1 VNILITSAG
10 RRSYLV
16 EYFKKALKGRGKVL
30 VANSIANVPAAL
42 IAYKSYLV
50 PYSWEIGYIDKLL
63 TICREQE
70 VKLLLSLH
78 DIDVYILSKHRDVF
92 TAEGINILVP
102 SQQIA
107 EACLDK
113 LKLYEIVSK
122 YGIRHCDTYVCLKEV
137 RDMIDAGSL
146 SYPLI
151 IKPRWGF
158 GSLGLFQVNSPEEL
172 LPLYNV
178 LDITIKRTFLPKL
191 ECYEESKSIIIQPKL
206 SGEEFGLNV
215 VSDLNSKY
223 TTCLVL
229 RKNEMRSGETF
240 SATTIYDKELTDMGK
255 SISAMTHHK
264 GVFDVDVMQQDGKYF
279 LLEINPRFGGH
290 YPFVHEAGADIPS
303 AIIAWAEGRIP
314 EEQWLSY
321 QENFS
326 IYKELKLCCK
336 QETRY

>member
-1 VNILITSAG
+1 MNILITSAG
-10 RRSYLV
+10 RRSYLI

-30 VANSIANVPAAL
+30 AANSIANVPAAL
-42 IAYKSYLV
+42 VADKSYLV

-78 DIDVYILSKHRDVF
+78 DIDVYILSQYRDVF
-92 TAEGINILVP
+92 KAEGINILVP
-102 SQQIA
+102 TQQIA

-113 LKLYEIVSK
+113 LKLYEIARK

-151 IKPRWGF
+151 LKPRWGF
-158 GSLGLFQVNSPEEL
+158 GSIGLFQVDSPEEL

-178 LDITIKRTFLPKL
+178 LDITIKRTIIPKL

-215 VSDLNSKY
+215 VSDLNSKFI
-223 TTCLVL
+223 TCLAL
-229 RKNEMRSGETF
+229 KKNEMRSGETF
-240 SATTIYDKELTDMGK
+240 SATTICDKELADIGK
-255 SISAMTHHK
+255 NISSMTHHE
-264 GVFDVDVMQQDGKYF
+264 GVFDVDVMKQDGKYF
-279 LLEINPRFGGH
+279 LIEINPRFGGH
-290 YPFVHEAGADIPS
+290 YPFVHEAGANIPS

-314 EEQWLSY
+314 EEKWLSY
-321 QENFS
+321 QADFS
-326 IYKELKLCCK
+326 LYKDFKLCRK
-336 QETRY
+336 PETRY